1 MARIKEDNNRMAGRS
16 KAPAATQARRLS
28 TVAQAELDRILPAAA
43 DVGICERYYKCN
55 GEQICELMAM
65 CVGLKSADE
74 RTLGDALV
82 EPYASMK
89 FRKKVNPTQKHLSE
103 EVKRRALNSMDPSMS
118 PQCTYWTKEKLQV
131 WLTDNPVSEMVDM
144 NFLIAEEKKL
154 CETV

>member
-103 EVKRRALNSMDPSMS
+103 EVKRRALNSMNPSMS
-118 PQCTYWTKEKLQV
+118 PRAPTG
-131 WLTDNPVSEMVDM
+131 PRRSSR
-144 NFLIAEEKKL
+144 FG
-154 CETV
+154 